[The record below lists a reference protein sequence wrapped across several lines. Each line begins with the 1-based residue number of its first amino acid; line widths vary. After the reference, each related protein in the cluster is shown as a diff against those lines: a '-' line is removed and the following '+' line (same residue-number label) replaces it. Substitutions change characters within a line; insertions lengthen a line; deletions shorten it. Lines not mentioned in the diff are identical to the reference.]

1 MFLTTSTP
9 SANEYGSFSDTLISR
24 FDRPDLPIPAIQVD
38 TPTPFPDRERI
49 RLILI
54 GAPVPVTQMIQ
65 TLDRL
70 SFVEMH
76 LWSQFVAA
84 PDLLH
89 LHPSPGEVLSV
100 LTRHWLTR
108 NL

>member
-1 MFLTTSTP
+1 MLSLTTSTP
-9 SANEYGSFSDTLISR
+9 PAKESGSCSDARISR
-24 FDRPDLPIPAIQVD
+24 FECPDLPLTEIQVE
-38 TPTPFPDRERI
+38 PIAPFPDRERV

-54 GAPVPVTQMIQ
+54 GAPVPVTQTIQ

-76 LWSQFVAA
+76 RWSQLVAA

-100 LTRHWLTR
+100 LTRHWLL
-108 NL
+108 NY

>member
-9 SANEYGSFSDTLISR
+9 PANESGSFSDTLISR
-24 FDRPDLPIPAIQVD
+24 LDRPDLPIPEMQVD
-38 TPTPFPDRERI
+38 TLTPFGDRERI

-54 GAPVPVTQMIQ
+54 GAPVPVTQTIQ

-76 LWSQFVAA
+76 RWSQFVTA